1 MKFKI
6 KTLIL
11 AVFIPLLLNACASNR
26 GVISLNIPAPQS
38 EAKYNNETIFI
49 KSVTDNRIFEE
60 KPTSPNIPS
69 LGFGGAEKASVTLK
83 KRAVARKRNAYGK
96 ALGDIILQEGET
108 VESIIKGSL
117 ARSFTELGYK
127 VINEKSQITKDTII
141 IEASINKFWSW
152 MNIGFWTLGLT
163 SEIDVKIMLEK
174 HNEVRKISAVY
185 EERFMT
191 ARGSNWIKIMNKNL
205 DNFNDEVKKSIK
217 SKEFSKE

>member
-1 MKFKI
+1 M
-6 KTLIL
+6 
-11 AVFIPLLLNACASNR
+11 
-26 GVISLNIPAPQS
+26 
-38 EAKYNNETIFI
+38 
-49 KSVTDNRIFEE
+49 
-60 KPTSPNIPS
+60 
-69 LGFGGAEKASVTLK
+69 
-83 KRAVARKRNAYGK
+83 
-96 ALGDIILQEGET
+96 QEGET